1 MKEQRTPARRLQ
13 GGSGSAPK
21 HCCTLKTLRR
31 LQIWDAPTHKHTRSA
46 ALIFSAAMERQVR
59 VRGSLLSAWN
69 SGFDMWHDYM
79 KLGCLLKRLAD
90 SHRDSE
96 EGDSGEGD
104 IEAPKRQSAAA
115 PWSHIRTSPN
125 LQTSSASVSSL
136 SDSSCT
142 GTDTS
147 CTGTSSA
154 GYCGFCKQNGESPRV
169 YRSHNLK
176 SDYGKVTCPILW
188 NYTCPICEATGERAH
203 TRRYCPQAQRL
214 EAGRMLPGS
223 RSW

>member
-13 GGSGSAPK
+13 GESGSAPK

-31 LQIWDAPTHKHTRSA
+31 LQIWDASTHKHTRSA

-59 VRGSLLSAWN
+59 VRGSLLSGWN

-90 SHRDSE
+90 SHRDSG
-96 EGDSGEGD
+96 EGDSD
-104 IEAPKRQSAAA
+104 IEASKRQTAAA

-125 LQTSSASVSSL
+125 LETSSASVSSL
-136 SDSSCT
+136 SDSSW
-142 GTDTS
+142 
-147 CTGTSSA
+147 
-154 GYCGFCKQNGESPRV
+154 YCGFCKQNGESPRV

>member
-1 MKEQRTPARRLQ
+1 M
-13 GGSGSAPK
+13 GCSN
-21 HCCTLKTLRR
+21 
-31 LQIWDAPTHKHTRSA
+31 THTHTHTHTA

-59 VRGSLLSAWN
+59 VQGSLLSAWN

-90 SHRDSE
+90 SHRA
-96 EGDSGEGD
+96 SGEGD

-125 LQTSSASVSSL
+125 LETSSASVSSL

-147 CTGTSSA
+147 CTGTDTSCTGTESSCTGTDTICTGTSSSSS

-203 TRRYCPQAQRL
+203 TRRYCPQAQRQ
-214 EAGRMLPGS
+214 EAGRMLPGPRS

>member
-1 MKEQRTPARRLQ
+1 MQ
-13 GGSGSAPK
+13 
-21 HCCTLKTLRR
+21 
-31 LQIWDAPTHKHTRSA
+31 
-46 ALIFSAAMERQVR
+46 RQVR
-59 VRGSLLSAWN
+59 VQGSLPSAWD
-69 SGFDMWHDYM
+69 SGFDMWQDYM

-90 SHRDSE
+90 SHGDSG

-104 IEAPKRQSAAA
+104 IEVPKRQTAA
-115 PWSHIRTSPN
+115 PWSQIRASLNLETS
-125 LQTSSASVSSL
+125 SVSSL

-147 CTGTSSA
+147 CTGTPSS
-154 GYCGFCKQNGESPRV
+154 GFCGFCKQNGESPRV

-176 SDYGKVTCPILW
+176 SNYGKVTCPILW
-188 NYTCPICEATGERAH
+188 NYTCPICEATGDRAH

>member
-1 MKEQRTPARRLQ
+1 MQ
-13 GGSGSAPK
+13 
-21 HCCTLKTLRR
+21 
-31 LQIWDAPTHKHTRSA
+31 
-46 ALIFSAAMERQVR
+46 RQVR
-59 VRGSLLSAWN
+59 VQGSLPSAWD
-69 SGFDMWHDYM
+69 SGFDMWQDYM

-90 SHRDSE
+90 SH
-96 EGDSGEGD
+96 GDSGEGD
-104 IEAPKRQSAAA
+104 IEVPKRQTAA
-115 PWSHIRTSPN
+115 PWSQIRASLNLETS
-125 LQTSSASVSSL
+125 SVSSL

-147 CTGTSSA
+147 CTGTPSS
-154 GYCGFCKQNGESPRV
+154 GFCGFCKQNGESPRV

-176 SDYGKVTCPILW
+176 SNYGKVTCPILW
-188 NYTCPICEATGERAH
+188 NYTCPICEATGDRAH